1 MNVIVFGAS
10 GKTGS
15 LVVRKAL
22 AAGHAITVFAH
33 EQGTHQ
39 DGVRQITGDARDP
52 AAVER
57 ALAGQDAAI
66 DTIGGRTPYRATDL
80 ETAAARNIVEGMRK
94 QRSSRLI
101 VISAMGVGDSAE
113 QAPFWYEHLL
123 MPTFMRGTAKDKAGM
138 EGEVRSSGLAF
149 VIARPPMLSD
159 DPETGS
165 VRIIT
170 GEAKG
175 HRITRGD
182 LAQFLVDQLRSD
194 EHLGR
199 AVVVANR

>member
-22 AAGHAITVFAH
+22 AAGHAVTAFTH
-33 EQGTHQ
+33 GQGTRES
-39 DGVRQITGDARDP
+39 GLRQVTGDAQDP

-57 ALAGQDAAI
+57 ALAGQEAVI
-66 DTIGGRTPYRATDL
+66 DTIGGRTPYRTTDL
-80 ETAAARNIVEGMRK
+80 ETATARNIVAGMRR
-94 QRSSRLI
+94 QGSRRLI
-101 VISAMGVGDSAE
+101 VISAMGIGDSTG

-123 MPTFMRGTAKDKAGM
+123 MPTFMRGTSKDKAGM
-138 EGEVRSSGLAF
+138 EGEVTSSGLDF

-165 VRIIT
+165 IKIIT
-170 GEAKG
+170 REEKG
-175 HRITRGD
+175 HKITRGD
-182 LAQFLVDQLRSD
+182 LAQFLVDQLQRD

-199 AVVVANR
+199 AVVVANG